1 MKTIPLSELMLHKA
15 AVIGEIN
22 CGDVLSSRLANM
34 GLRKGTRIT
43 PLFQSPFGSPRAYF
57 AEESVIALRNRDA
70 QKISVRVTECDADE

>member
-1 MKTIPLSELMLHKA
+1 MKTIPLSELMLHQA

-43 PLFQSPFGSPRAYF
+43 PLFHSEVA
-57 AEESVIALRNRDA
+57 IAARKLNLSLNGFVE
-70 QKISVRVTECDADE
+70 KSLKDEMASMAL